1 MEIVLIILIVLFVI
15 GVVLFV
21 RGWVKIP
28 IGRAGIVL
36 HLGKRSDDVR
46 GEGWTWIIPIK
57 FINDIIILD
66 ARERTITIRPEDMF
80 SADRVHIRF
89 NATVQVRVADL
100 RAYLSLD
107 PNVVEQG
114 AGITSLIQS
123 TIRQEVKNQSAHALL
138 FGGELNRGVE
148 NLQEILLLALS
159 PVTSRWGLEVFNLFL
174 SDVDIDD
181 PEMRRMLQ
189 YEMMKDMEARGEVA
203 KARGDFSKVNLL
215 WVAASDFKKLLK
227 TQFGKEIS
235 LETAYQYLSSSY
247 RDIRVLDIAQ
257 ITANHINL
265 AGLFMQQSGLGMP
278 GLGAGLPP
286 AAGMGPGGL
295 GVRALQPPVGSAQG
309 ANASLFCS
317 FCGKPSASDGR
328 FCETCGHPI

>member
-1 MEIVLIILIVLFVI
+1 MDIFLTAIIALFILIV
-15 GVVLFV
+15 VLFI

-28 IGRAGIVL
+28 IGHAGIVL

-46 GEGWTWIIPIK
+46 GEGWTWIVPIK

-66 ARERTITIRPEDMF
+66 VRERTVTIRPEDMF

-100 RAYLSLD
+100 KAYLSLD

-114 AGITSLIQS
+114 SGITSLIQS

-138 FGGELNRGVE
+138 FGGQLNRGVE
-148 NLQEILLLALS
+148 NLQEILLLGLS

-203 KARGDFSKVNLL
+203 KARGDISKVNLL
-215 WVAASDFKKLLK
+215 WGAASDFKKMLK
-227 TQFGKEIS
+227 AQFDIDIPPER
-235 LETAYQYLSSSY
+235 AYQFLSSTY

-265 AGLFMQQSGLGMP
+265 AGLFMQQAGYGIP
-278 GLGAGLPP
+278 GLGAGPLPTGSSAVGTLQP
-286 AAGMGPGGL
+286 AARLAP
-295 GVRALQPPVGSAQG
+295 A
-309 ANASLFCS
+309 ANTAFYCS
-317 FCGKPSASDGR
+317 FCGRPGAVDGR
-328 FCETCGHPI
+328 FCENCGHPI